1 MSEILDDPEQ
11 LLAGALNNEIEDP
24 EVDDKALSLLSSGQ
38 SILVHFVTSLLA
50 SASAG
55 IWLVLFD
62 EPETHLHPNAVASLF
77 NVLATI
83 LQEYES
89 FAIIATHSPIVI
101 QEIPAK
107 RVVVFQREGNLTT
120 AEQLAL
126 ESFGESITELTRH
139 VFETNQ
145 VSSLYRRTLTQLSR
159 IESLETTMSRFDR
172 ELSLS
177 AQAFLIGQHER
188 EGQ

>member
-50 SASAG
+50 WLQPNS
-55 IWLVLFD
+55 LVLFD

-107 RVVVFQREGNLTT
+107 RVVVFRREGNLTT

-172 ELSLS
+172 ELSFS